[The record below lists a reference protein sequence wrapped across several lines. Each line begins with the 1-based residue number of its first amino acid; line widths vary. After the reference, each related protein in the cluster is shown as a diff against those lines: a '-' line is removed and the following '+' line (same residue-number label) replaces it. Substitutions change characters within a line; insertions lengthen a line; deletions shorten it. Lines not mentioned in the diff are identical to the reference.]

1 MRKTLATLPL
11 ALLVVALAAPPASA
25 HSGHENFLQWRSP
38 GDRQSVSGPAVA
50 IRARVSFDDGVRDW
64 SVEVLSPPGT
74 DRQGFGRICTQ
85 TVGGSPGSA
94 DIECIWDTTDTGGGR
109 SKNGEYRVKITAT
122 NAGRGLLAPRIEAHS
137 GERTVFVNNPAT
149 APRNVRLSFSEV
161 SRQVTVRWDAN
172 PEPDIVRYVVQERH
186 ASEPWKTVGEAP
198 ANATSFVRRLSDPG
212 SYRYQVAAQRSD
224 GSNNGT
230 LQSSWSGP
238 TSEPKE
244 VVVPDPRKP
253 AATTT
258 TTGPSEQ
265 AGPGPAPDQ
274 PAGPGAPDVP
284 PGDPS
289 VAAGQAEGGEGQGP
303 GGERPAEGSPPPPR
317 ASGGLLFT
325 PIQTGAPG
333 SVQSKESFSGK
344 LVAPPAAPPRKTVEE
359 PEEDT
364 GFDVALPYPKQ
375 GGQPKDQGPDGFVG
389 VLTRLPDTLS
399 DQDRRPLVI
408 PLAAG
413 LLLFV
418 FAMHALYLS
427 RRAEERMVQAE
438 GDPGADFE

>member
-1 MRKTLATLPL
+1 MRKTLATFPL
-11 ALLVVALAAPPASA
+11 ALLVVALAAPAASA

-50 IRARVSFDDGVRDW
+50 IRARVSFDDGVKDW
-64 SVEVLSPPGT
+64 SVEVLAPPGA

-109 SKNGEYRVKITAT
+109 SKNGEYKVKITAT
-122 NAGRGLLAPRIEAHS
+122 NAGRGLLAPRTEAHS
-137 GERTVFVNNPAT
+137 GERTVFVNNPAS
-149 APRNVRLSFSEV
+149 APRNVKLSFSEV
-161 SRQVTVRWDAN
+161 SRQATIRWDPN
-172 PEPDIVRYVVQERH
+172 PEPDIVRYVVQERR
-186 ASEPWKTVGEAP
+186 ASEPWQTVGET
-198 ANATSFVRRLSDPG
+198 NSTSFVRRLSNPG

-244 VVVPDPRKP
+244 VVVPDPRQP
-253 AATTT
+253 AATTTSTTT
-258 TTGPSEQ
+258 TTGPSGQ
-265 AGPGPAPDQ
+265 AGSGPAPDQ
-274 PAGPGAPDVP
+274 PPGPGGPDVP
-284 PGDPS
+284 PGGPS
-289 VAAGQAEGGEGQGP
+289 VAAGQVESGDGEAP
-303 GGERPAEGSPPPPR
+303 GAGEPSAAGAPASTG
-317 ASGGLLFT
+317 GGLLFT
-325 PIQTGAPG
+325 PIQGGAPG
-333 SVQSKESFSGK
+333 TVQSKESFSGK
-344 LVAPPAAPPRKTVEE
+344 LVSPPAAPPRRTVEE
-359 PEEDT
+359 KEEDT

-375 GGQPKDQGPDGFVG
+375 QAKDQGPEGIVG

-399 DQDRRPLVI
+399 DQERRPLVI

-427 RRAEERMVQAE
+427 RRAEERAQAE
-438 GDPGADFE
+438 GDPGADFD

>member
-1 MRKTLATLPL
+1 MRKTLATFPL
-11 ALLVVALAAPPASA
+11 ALLVLALAAPAASA

-64 SVEVLSPPGT
+64 SVEVFAPPGT

-109 SKNGEYRVKITAT
+109 SNNGEYKVKITAT

-137 GERTVFVNNPAT
+137 GERTVFVNNPAV
-149 APRNVRLSFSEV
+149 APRNVKLSFSEV
-161 SRQVTVRWDAN
+161 SRQATVRWDPN
-172 PEPDIVRYVVQERH
+172 PEPDVVRYVVQERR
-186 ASEPWKTVGEAP
+186 ASEPWRTVGETP
-198 ANATSFVRRLSDPG
+198 ANSTSFVRRLSDPG

-253 AATTT
+253 DATTTT

-274 PAGPGAPDVP
+274 PAGPGAPEVP
-284 PGDPS
+284 PGGPS
-289 VAAGQAEGGEGQGP
+289 VAAGQAEGGDGQAPDGERSAAGAPGP
-303 GGERPAEGSPPPPR
+303 GATG
-317 ASGGLLFT
+317 GGLLFT
-325 PIQTGAPG
+325 PIQGGAPG
-333 SVQSKESFSGK
+333 TVQSKESFSGK
-344 LVAPPAAPPRKTVEE
+344 LVSPPAAPPRQAVEE
-359 PEEDT
+359 QEEDT
-364 GFDVALPYPKQ
+364 GFDVALPYPKRQ
-375 GGQPKDQGPDGFVG
+375 AKDQGPEGIVG

-427 RRAEERMVQAE
+427 RRAEERMAQVE
-438 GDPGADFE
+438 GDPGADFD